1 MEFKDIM
8 MKEVKLTEKEKDA
21 LDTAWDI
28 IDRLKDMSKKYIILD
43 EEMIF
48 TAEDVKLVHVFLNN
62 LVETNSIVM
71 K

>member
-1 MEFKDIM
+1 MEFKDTM
-8 MKEVKLTEKEKDA
+8 LKEVKLTEKEKDT

>member
-1 MEFKDIM
+1 MEFKDTVL
-8 MKEVKLTEKEKDA
+8 KEVKLTEKEKDT